1 MNEIIGDCPNLKIHV
16 IQDNPLWK
24 NIREKDGMVCQKSI
38 ISGKARIVS
47 SEGVRLANGSPE
59 VMSEKL
65 DRLADDCFARK
76 GDILGVSR
84 NGLYE
89 HYGVYIGEVG
99 RVIHYCGED
108 KDFGGRITIHEA
120 PFSEFLKDA
129 KSYFVVWFHEGMPF
143 KIQKST
149 SFLFYSCM
157 DFYDSSFQRRKRRVY
172 TAEEAVQR
180 ARSRLGEEN
189 YNLVT
194 NNCEHFAMWCRTGIQ
209 ESSQV
214 KRMLDY
220 AIASG
225 ITDL

>member
-1 MNEIIGDCPNLKIHV
+1 MEHLQIIGDCPNLKIHV

-89 HYGVYIGEVG
+89 HYGVYI
-99 RVIHYCGED
+99 
-108 KDFGGRITIHEA
+108 
-120 PFSEFLKDA
+120 
-129 KSYFVVWFHEGMPF
+129 
-143 KIQKST
+143 
-149 SFLFYSCM
+149 
-157 DFYDSSFQRRKRRVY
+157 
-172 TAEEAVQR
+172 
-180 ARSRLGEEN
+180 
-189 YNLVT
+189 
-194 NNCEHFAMWCRTGIQ
+194 
-209 ESSQV
+209 
-214 KRMLDY
+214 
-220 AIASG
+220 
-225 ITDL
+225 